1 MFGYITTVYNR
12 LTRPNHLANWQ
23 IRSLLSACCRSLN
36 GSYSGKEL
44 LDQYELQP
52 ENAFEVLIER
62 GIVTFEQIKSV
73 VNRDHGYG
81 YCPDHFFKMLM
92 KKSKDGQP
100 DNINWMRPITKYKAQ
115 LLADTGYSLN
125 GKAKDCRLLISWRQ
139 IYDLKML
146 NFLIELGFDVHA
158 VRSYGNLLH
167 VMDEEDILRHLI
179 NLGVDLEAT
188 DNNGLT
194 PVCVNPSLLTILKP
208 GSVNTKVTD
217 RKGNSILQRYFL
229 NDENADVFKVVL
241 LLGVD
246 VNHQNNKG
254 ETILHMLMDRI
265 YNPNDPEEFYQWD
278 DIVMGKYLD
287 IFLAAGADPTLK
299 TEPRSVEKKIQKFRR
314 ELEDLEE
321 DD

>member
-1 MFGYITTVYNR
+1 M
-12 LTRPNHLANWQ
+12 
-23 IRSLLSACCRSLN
+23 
-36 GSYSGKEL
+36 GKEL

-62 GIVTFEQIKSV
+62 GIVTFEQIKAVFKRYRYS
-73 VNRDHGYG
+73 
-81 YCPDHFFKMLM
+81 YCPDHVFKMLL
-92 KKSKDGQP
+92 KDSKDGQP
-100 DNINWMRPITKYKAQ
+100 DTINWMRPITKYKAQ
-115 LLADTGYSLN
+115 LLVDTGYGLN
-125 GKAKDCRLLISWRQ
+125 GKAKDDRLLIGRGQ
-139 IYDLKML
+139 IRGLEML
-146 NFLIELGFDVHA
+146 NFLIDLGFDVHA

-167 VMDEEDILRHLI
+167 VTDEEDILHRLI
-179 NLGVDLEAT
+179 ELGVDLEAT
-188 DNNGLT
+188 DDDGLT

-229 NDENADVFKVVL
+229 NDENADVFKAVL

-265 YNPNDPEEFYQWD
+265 YNHNDPEEFYQWD

-299 TEPRSVEKKIQKFRR
+299 AEPRSVEKKIQKFRR